1 MQIILLK
8 FYYQCKNNLLLL
20 VVFMDFCNNFA
31 FIINKTGNM
40 IKLRIE
46 DILRE
51 RGISKTQFAEM
62 MGIAKQNVNLLLN
75 TTNTTKMEKIAEVLG
90 VKFTDLFVYDGEPQ
104 EELNGFVEYKG
115 EVYRIKTKT
124 DLENLLL
131 SIK

>member
-1 MQIILLK
+1 
-8 FYYQCKNNLLLL
+8 
-20 VVFMDFCNNFA
+20 MDFCNNFA
-31 FIINKTGNM
+31 FIIKKTGNM

-46 DILRE
+46 EILRE

-90 VKFTDLFVYDGEPQ
+90 VKFTDLFVYDGEQ
-104 EELNGFVEYKG
+104 EELNGFVEYNG

>member
-1 MQIILLK
+1 
-8 FYYQCKNNLLLL
+8 
-20 VVFMDFCNNFA
+20 MDFCNNFA
-31 FIINKTGNM
+31 FIIKKTGNM

-46 DILRE
+46 EILRE

-75 TTNTTKMEKIAEVLG
+75 TTNTTKMEKIAEVLS
-90 VKFTDLFVYDGEPQ
+90 VKFTDLFVYDGEQ
-104 EELNGFVEYKG
+104 EELNGFVEYNG

>member
-1 MQIILLK
+1 
-8 FYYQCKNNLLLL
+8 
-20 VVFMDFCNNFA
+20 
-31 FIINKTGNM
+31 M

-46 DILRE
+46 EILRE

-90 VKFTDLFVYDGEPQ
+90 VKFTDLFVYGGEQ

-115 EVYRIKTKT
+115 EVYRIKTKA

>member
-90 VKFTDLFVYDGEPQ
+90 VKFTDLFVYDGEQ

-115 EVYRIKTKT
+115 EVYRIKTKA